1 MIQQTHKTY
10 HPAGLK
16 LGDCRGG
23 NSGSICWTESSLSA
37 FLRKECCPL
46 PSYRPT
52 RHLQTGWQRH
62 LPGIWNAE
70 HRSPQEGLWLS
81 LLLPGPS
88 LNQGAM
94 AEKPLGNT
102 GAGKGYWHCHLHS
115 FKGWWP
121 ASLTK
126 VRETK
131 QNKSCIT
138 TRGVTWVRWWGNRL
152 E

>member
-10 HPAGLK
+10 HPTGLK

-70 HRSPQEGLWLS
+70 HRSPQEGSGLALCFLDLLS
-81 LLLPGPS
+81 TKEQWQESHWGVQGQGRETGTVICTASKDGDLLLSRKSG
-88 LNQGAM
+88 
-94 AEKPLGNT
+94 
-102 GAGKGYWHCHLHS
+102 
-115 FKGWWP
+115 
-121 ASLTK
+121 
-126 VRETK
+126 K
-131 QNKSCIT
+131 QNKTKAASQPE
-138 TRGVTWVRWWGNRL
+138 VSL
-152 E
+152 ELDDEETD